1 MFSENRLKTINHI
14 FLVVVFT
21 VHTLQET
28 DLYCNDYVEI
38 RFLTYC
44 CMLINN

>member
-1 MFSENRLKTINHI
+1 MFSENRLKTVNHI

-28 DLYCNDYVEI
+28 DLYRNNYVEI
-38 RFLTYC
+38 RFLT
-44 CMLINN
+44 LIAVC